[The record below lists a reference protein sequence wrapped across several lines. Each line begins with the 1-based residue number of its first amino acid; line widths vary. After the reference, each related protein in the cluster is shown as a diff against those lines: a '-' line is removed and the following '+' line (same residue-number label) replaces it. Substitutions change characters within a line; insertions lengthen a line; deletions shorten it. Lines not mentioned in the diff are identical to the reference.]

1 MPRLEKIESEKC
13 NFPYFWKIYQY
24 VWVEAAI
31 EQFLGQLDHPSVFHY
46 RLNSFIL
53 LTQQMGDERHGTV
66 AVWHCGTD
74 NAKLDRKS
82 IFLSPTSLILLRRWK
97 KIRNS
102 SRTEIMLDISHGRR
116 KKYLSCKS

>member
-1 MPRLEKIESEKC
+1 MPRLEKIESEKW
-13 NFPYFWKIYQY
+13 NFHYFWKIYQY

-66 AVWHCGTD
+66 ALWHCGTVTLTLQ
-74 NAKLDRKS
+74 N
-82 IFLSPTSLILLRRWK
+82 LIENQFSCLLP
-97 KIRNS
+97 
-102 SRTEIMLDISHGRR
+102 LLF
-116 KKYLSCKS
+116 Y